1 MIISVLIYIVDFN
14 GGTIPY
20 LVSGGLMID
29 VTRLNGK
36 HFVLNAELIEV
47 MEETPDTVITL
58 TTGHK
63 YLVKESVDEV
73 LEKVYTY
80 KNRIINGPVNE
91 SQDSL

>member
-1 MIISVLIYIVDFN
+1 
-14 GGTIPY
+14 
-20 LVSGGLMID
+20 MID

-36 HFVLNAELIEV
+36 NFVLNAELIEV

-73 LEKVYTY
+73 LDKIYAY
-80 KNRIINGPVNE
+80 KRKIMAGMISNP
-91 SQDSL
+91 

>member
-1 MIISVLIYIVDFN
+1 
-14 GGTIPY
+14 
-20 LVSGGLMID
+20 MID

-36 HFVLNAELIEV
+36 NFVLNAELIEV

-73 LEKVYTY
+73 LDKLYAY
-80 KNRIINGPVNE
+80 KRKIMAGMISNP
-91 SQDSL
+91 